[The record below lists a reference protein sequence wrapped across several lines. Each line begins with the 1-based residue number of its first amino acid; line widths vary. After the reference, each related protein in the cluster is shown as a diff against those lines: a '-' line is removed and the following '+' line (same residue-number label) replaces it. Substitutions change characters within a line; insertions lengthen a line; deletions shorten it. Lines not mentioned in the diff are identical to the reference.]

1 MADEPRV
8 SETLAERNVELIAR
22 LEEDALHQRSMTE
35 WISDTL
41 VKRIGTLSFVVV
53 HLVAIGVWFAA
64 NLGLVPHVRPFD
76 PFPFGILALVVSAEG
91 VFLAIFIL
99 VSQNRMS
106 RQADRRA
113 HLDLQISLLSE
124 QEMTTVLEML
134 QRLCDHFHLSSKS
147 REEVERLMQKTDV
160 HELASELEEKLPTK

>member
-1 MADEPRV
+1 MADEPGV
-8 SETLAERNVELIAR
+8 SETLAEGNVELIAQ
-22 LEEDALHQRSMTE
+22 LEEDALHQRSVTE
-35 WISDTL
+35 RISDTL

-53 HLVAIGVWFAA
+53 HLVAVGVWFAV
-64 NLGLVPHVRPFD
+64 NLGLVPHVHPFD

-99 VSQNRMS
+99 VSQNRIS

-124 QEMTTVLEML
+124 QEMTSVLEML
-134 QRLCDHFHLSSKS
+134 QRLCDHFQLSSKS

-160 HELASELEEKLPTK
+160 HELASELEEKLPTE